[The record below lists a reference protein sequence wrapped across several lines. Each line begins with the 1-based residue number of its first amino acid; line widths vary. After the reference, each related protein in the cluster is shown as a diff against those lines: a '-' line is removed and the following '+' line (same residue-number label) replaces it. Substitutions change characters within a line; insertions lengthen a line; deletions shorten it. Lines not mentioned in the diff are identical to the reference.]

1 MAGKRRDIRTVL
13 TVINSGKDDVQS
25 VVRAINDFAAARGIR
40 TVALD
45 YPDRDPGKAPP
56 AADLAISLG
65 GDGTL
70 LSCARM
76 LAPRGVPILAVNM
89 GDFGFITEVSKSEL
103 EDTWSRYMSGE
114 LGESERLML
123 SVEVT
128 RNGNGDAHRG
138 TTVAEFVGLN
148 EAVIGI
154 KGISRMIRLKI
165 FLSDQYM
172 GRYRADGVIVATPT
186 GSTAYSMAAG
196 GPILHPEMEAFILT
210 PICPFTLSNRPTVVP
225 AGEILRVEVEEPQK
239 VETVLT
245 IDGQESFPLQPR
257 DSITI
262 RRAPHK
268 ARIVH
273 TDRRSFYE
281 VLRTKLNWTGEPHA

>member
-1 MAGKRRDIRTVL
+1 MPGKQGVIRKVLLVINTRKDDAQNVVRTVEEL
-13 TVINSGKDDVQS
+13 TRS
-25 VVRAINDFAAARGIR
+25 RGIEL
-40 TVALD
+40 VSLD
-45 YPDRDPGKAPP
+45 FSRHASEEELHGV
-56 AADLAISLG
+56 DLAVSLG

-76 LAPRGVPILAVNM
+76 LAHRNVPILAVNM
-89 GDFGFITEVSKSEL
+89 GEFGFITEVSKSEL
-103 EDTWSRYMSGE
+103 QDVWEKYIQGS
-114 LGESERLML
+114 LGVSERLML
-123 SVEVT
+123 EVEV
-128 RNGNGDAHRG
+128 RRGDAP
-138 TTVAEFVGLN
+138 AASFLGLN

-154 KGISRMIRLKI
+154 KGISRMLRLRI
-165 FLSDQYM
+165 YLSDTYM
-172 GRYRADGVIVATPT
+172 GGYRADGVIVATPT

-225 AGEILRVEVEEPQK
+225 ATEILRVEVEETQK
-239 VETVLT
+239 VEAVLT

-257 DSITI
+257 DCINI

-273 TDRRSFYE
+273 TDRRSFYD
-281 VLRTKLNWTGEPHA
+281 VLRRKLNWAGEPNA

>member
-1 MAGKRRDIRTVL
+1 MAGKRREIRKVL
-13 TVINSGKDDVQS
+13 TVINTGKGDVEA
-25 VVRAINDFAAARGIR
+25 VVRSIQEFARARSIETVSLDFSDRR
-40 TVALD
+40 RPEELD
-45 YPDRDPGKAPP
+45 GV
-56 AADLAISLG
+56 DLAISLG

-76 LAPRGVPILAVNM
+76 FASRPVPILAVNM
-89 GDFGFITEVSKSEL
+89 GDFGFVTEVSKGEL
-103 EDTWSRYMSGE
+103 IDTWERFLDGS
-114 LGESERLML
+114 LGVSERLML
-123 SVEVT
+123 SVAVY
-128 RNGNGDAHRG
+128 RDG
-138 TTVAEFVGLN
+138 AEAASFVGLN

-154 KGISRMIRLKI
+154 RGISRMIRLKI
-165 FLSDQYM
+165 FLSDAYM

-225 AGEILRVEVEEPQK
+225 ASEILRVEVEEPQK
-239 VETVLT
+239 VEAVLT
-245 IDGQESFPLQPR
+245 MDGQEIFPLRPR
-257 DSITI
+257 DSVTV

-268 ARIVH
+268 AWIVH
-273 TDRRSFYE
+273 NDRRTFYE